1 MYTPSSTRWPSST
14 YLLQVV
20 SNLVLNLLLPT
31 QVAIINLVLAVGL
44 AVDYSCHVAHSFV
57 QMPATPGLSPRAQRQ
72 ERTDRAVEEMGVA
85 VVHGAVSTFLA
96 VLILSTSKSYIFVIF
111 FKQFF
116 GICLFG
122 ALHGLL
128 LLPVLLSLVGP
139 DPVDVGAHKH
149 AVADGTLDG
158 TATKADNGHV
168 LEMTGAKAA

>member
-122 ALHGLL
+122 DDICISYIATASSARLTLTLTLTLALA
-128 LLPVLLSLVGP
+128 LSS
-139 DPVDVGAHKH
+139 
-149 AVADGTLDG
+149 T
-158 TATKADNGHV
+158 
-168 LEMTGAKAA
+168 